1 MSKKTAK
8 KLFTGEDTTDGNGDG
23 CADADTDP
31 RYLLAPAYDSMLI

>member
-8 KLFTGEDTTDGNGDG
+8 KLFTSEDTTDGNGDG